1 MKLLQWF
8 IGDYQGGFNFKR
20 RLFANVE
27 KKYIL
32 VFRNTFIMRSTNT
45 ISLNAGEK
53 LKIIYILKACCQFCQ
68 LRKVTSWTLVLRN
81 TTLFKSAPFFI
92 YVRNISV
99 LIIYFENKL
108 LPSLSK

>member
-8 IGDYQGGFNFKR
+8 MGDCQGGFNFKR

-45 ISLNAGEK
+45 ITLNAGEK
-53 LKIIYILKACCQFCQ
+53 LKIIYI
-68 LRKVTSWTLVLRN
+68 
-81 TTLFKSAPFFI
+81 
-92 YVRNISV
+92 
-99 LIIYFENKL
+99 YFENM
-108 LPSLSK
+108 LPILPTKKSYIVDLGLTQYYFVQECTIFYIC